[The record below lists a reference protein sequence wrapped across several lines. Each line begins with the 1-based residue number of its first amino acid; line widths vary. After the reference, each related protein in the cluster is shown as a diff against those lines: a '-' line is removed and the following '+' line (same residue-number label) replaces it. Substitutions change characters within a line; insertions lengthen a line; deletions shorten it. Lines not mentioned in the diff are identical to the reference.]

1 MPTPDWQ
8 VTFTEEGRSG
18 YVHYRERAGRL
29 SFYWEFGGGDVVTAI
44 SVGSADDWKREH
56 PWAAPRR
63 DEILAR
69 VATEVIRQRAP
80 SCIAEFDPSG
90 WLNIRRAGADG
101 ASAPPV
107 PPAPTARATAAA
119 THHAVSAAKARIVT
133 SLAVGALLVAGA
145 LWMGRSAL
153 SVQTTGSAFG
163 IARRTPRTI
172 VSMVS
177 RLEPY
182 VPSLN
187 RSGDKDRH
195 AIGLLLH
202 DAVTGARRYIALQR
216 NRTSPDMV
224 KSRLDV
230 VRGDYAWVL
239 APEPMRVHLESG
251 EVTPAEAIAR
261 DPSLAAPNVART
273 LAELGGNERL
283 ALAHLAKGGIVAP
296 GRWLG
301 ILEAGDVPGSFR
313 AGFGANVAEHFERSQ
328 PPRRLHAA
336 TLREGGRK
344 PEFVTLEPTAVDSLY
359 NGAFVR
365 VAPDSGLLIL
375 AGGDVLMLHYTRQ
388 YRAGTVLAS
397 RVAPDGRIVWQ
408 RDTGIHDITDILP
421 DPERP
426 ALIGTR
432 DPVPGKLPET
442 ILVVFEA
449 RGGEVRTHSLWLRD

>member
-18 YVHYRERAGRL
+18 YVHYRESGGRL

-44 SVGSADDWKREH
+44 SVGSADAWERDH
-56 PWAAPRR
+56 PWAAARR
-63 DEILAR
+63 EEILQR
-69 VATEVIRQRAP
+69 VAAEVIRQRAP
-80 SCIAEFDPSG
+80 GCVADFDPSG
-90 WLNIRRAGADG
+90 WLNIRHPATG
-101 ASAPPV
+101 APPAR
-107 PPAPTARATAAA
+107 PAQAARATAAA
-119 THHAVSAAKARIVT
+119 NHHAVSAAKARIVT
-133 SLAVGALLVAGA
+133 YLAVGALLVAGA

-163 IARRTPRTI
+163 IAKRTPRTI

-202 DAVTGARRYIALQR
+202 DAVTGERRYIALQR
-216 NRTSPDMV
+216 QRTSPDMV

-239 APEPMRVHLESG
+239 APEPMRVHLRSG
-251 EVTPAEAIAR
+251 ELTTTEAIAR

-273 LAELGGNERL
+273 MAELGGSERL

-301 ILEAGDVPGSFR
+301 ILEADDIPGAFR
-313 AGFGANVAEHFERSQ
+313 EGFGANAAEHFERSQ
-328 PPRRLHAA
+328 PPRRLHVA
-336 TLREGGRK
+336 TLRDGVRK
-344 PEFVTLEPTAVDSLY
+344 PEFVTLQRTEVDSLY

-365 VAPDSGLLIL
+365 VAPDSGLLLL
-375 AGGDVLMLHYTRQ
+375 AGGDVLMLHYARQ

-397 RVAPDGRIVWQ
+397 RVAPDGHIVWQ
-408 RDTGIHDITDILP
+408 RDTGIHEITDILP
-421 DPERP
+421 DPDRP

-432 DPVPGKLPET
+432 DPVPGRLPET
-442 ILVVFEA
+442 ILVVFDA
-449 RGGEVRTHSLWLRD
+449 QGGEARTHSLWMKE